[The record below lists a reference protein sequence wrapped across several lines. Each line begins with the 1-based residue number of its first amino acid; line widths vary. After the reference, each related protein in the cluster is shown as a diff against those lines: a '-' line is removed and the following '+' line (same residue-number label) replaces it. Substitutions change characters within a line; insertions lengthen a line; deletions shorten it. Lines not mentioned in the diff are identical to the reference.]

1 MEPSD
6 IRDDIASAR
15 RGERDALDR
24 VLTALQSRLRTA
36 AANKIGTPLRRKMA
50 TSDLLQS
57 TYVDV
62 VRSIQSFEGDDPDT
76 LVAWITRIMENNV
89 RDRLRFYGRQRRSP
103 EVDHEDVPDVA
114 AGDAT
119 PSFEAMQLEHLSAVG
134 KVLAEMPEAQ
144 RQIIQ
149 LRAFEG
155 RDYDEIAA
163 MLGRTPGALRMLLS
177 RARALLTLKL
187 DRLLDEEA

>member
-89 RDRLRFYGRQRRSP
+89 RD
-103 EVDHEDVPDVA
+103 
-114 AGDAT
+114 
-119 PSFEAMQLEHLSAVG
+119 
-134 KVLAEMPEAQ
+134 
-144 RQIIQ
+144 
-149 LRAFEG
+149 
-155 RDYDEIAA
+155 
-163 MLGRTPGALRMLLS
+163 
-177 RARALLTLKL
+177 
-187 DRLLDEEA
+187 

>member
-1 MEPSD
+1 
-6 IRDDIASAR
+6 
-15 RGERDALDR
+15 
-24 VLTALQSRLRTA
+24 
-36 AANKIGTPLRRKMA
+36 
-50 TSDLLQS
+50 
-57 TYVDV
+57 
-62 VRSIQSFEGDDPDT
+62 
-76 LVAWITRIMENNV
+76 
-89 RDRLRFYGRQRRSP
+89 
-103 EVDHEDVPDVA
+103 
-114 AGDAT
+114 
-119 PSFEAMQLEHLSAVG
+119 
-134 KVLAEMPEAQ
+134 MPEDQ